1 MTNAATDL
9 SQTLGFSGSY
19 PAHEV
24 RFLLNI
30 LQMQPTN
37 IEEKEQ
43 LIQSGKKHYSS
54 MLSAEHPPS
63 ATHLQHYDLA
73 MQLGA
78 ARMAKEVQQLGNRLL
93 ELYAPEPIVLVSLVR
108 AGVPLG
114 VLLRDYLA
122 AQVPCYHYG
131 VSIIRDRGIDHAA
144 LDQIIR
150 LHGAKNIVFVDG
162 WTGKGAITR
171 ELGRSLQDYPELWDA
186 QSGLPRLLVLSDLA
200 GCAWLAASQDD
211 WLIPS
216 GVLGSV
222 ISGLISRSV
231 LPEHAQQG
239 TWHGCIQYHTLA
251 EHDLSNSF
259 IQQIRSHIQ
268 QQPEQHSCLWGNTQR
283 QQQQQQSQHTIDWLM
298 QHYRVEQVN
307 HIKPSIAEATR
318 AVLRRVPE
326 RILLKDA
333 DHPSTQLLRHFAE
346 QQQVAI
352 DVLGEQLGPYQAVT
366 LIKTMPKDCS

>member
-1 MTNAATDL
+1 MTNACSDL
-9 SQTLGFSGSY
+9 PQTLGFSGSY

-30 LQMQPTN
+30 LQIQPTTV
-37 IEEKEQ
+37 EEKER
-43 LIQSGKKHYSS
+43 LIQSGKQHYSS

-63 ATHLQHYDLA
+63 ATHLQHYELA

-93 ELYAPEPIVLVSLVR
+93 QLYAPEPVILVSLVR

-122 AQVPCYHYG
+122 AHVPCYHYG
-131 VSIIRDRGIDHAA
+131 ISIIRDRGIDYAA
-144 LDQIIR
+144 LNDIIR
-150 LHGAKNIVFVDG
+150 LHGAERIVFVDG
-162 WTGKGAITR
+162 WTGKGAISR
-171 ELGRSLQDYPELWDA
+171 ELMQSLQKYPKLWDTD
-186 QSGLPRLLVLSDLA
+186 SGLPRLVVLSDLA

-231 LPEHAQQG
+231 LSEHAAPD

-251 EHDLSNSF
+251 EHDRSNQF
-259 IQQIRSHIQ
+259 IQRIRQLMQ
-268 QQPEQHSCLWGNTQR
+268 QQPEHHACLWNTQQR
-283 QQQQQQSQHTIDWLM
+283 EQQQRHCQQTIDWLE
-298 QHYRVEQVN
+298 QHYQVQQIN

-326 RILLKDA
+326 RILLRDA
-333 DHPSTQLLRHFAE
+333 EHPSTQLLRHFAK
-346 QQQVAI
+346 QQQVKI
-352 DVLGEQLGPYQAVT
+352 DVLGDLLGPYQAVT
-366 LIKTMPKDCS
+366 LIQTMPKDRS